1 MTQARNVIGLEGIN
15 MKDFATAALPWILI
29 GPALAILAV
38 NHGMERQQDEKR
50 GAWIATGAALGLL
63 LGVVLNG
70 CGLWEDHLLG
80 FAIGPLWGMALAA
93 LFTRDTAP
101 KDGNESGQS

>member
-15 MKDFATAALPWILI
+15 MKDF
-29 GPALAILAV
+29 
-38 NHGMERQQDEKR
+38 
-50 GAWIATGAALGLL
+50 ATGAALGLL